1 VPVFDAILPAGGK
14 IPEPFAGRAGT
25 DVKALIKFGEETIL
39 HRTVRVLRDTGV
51 IGRIVVIGGDKVR
64 ADASSVADSV
74 LEEAN
79 SGPENILKGLKY
91 LLALPDPPSKV
102 FVITTDLPFL
112 TAELLKTY
120 IALCPANKD
129 ISVPL
134 VSKAEWVEAYPNS
147 SATFA
152 KLADGDWT
160 IGGAYLI
167 DVKAL
172 ESAMPEIE
180 KVFQNRKSILGMAKL
195 LGPKFL
201 IKFVTKTLTVQ
212 DVEQKIASMLGC
224 TGAAIRNSP
233 TALAYDIDDI
243 EDYEYALTQTMP

>member
-1 VPVFDAILPAGGK
+1 MPVFDAILPAGGK

-147 SATFA
+147 SARCSKTARESSPLATTRGRNGARLCHTSAAALQSIETKSTSGSTF
-152 KLADGDWT
+152 
-160 IGGAYLI
+160 
-167 DVKAL
+167 
-172 ESAMPEIE
+172 SA
-180 KVFQNRKSILGMAKL
+180 RKRSAIVAG
-195 LGPKFL
+195 
-201 IKFVTKTLTVQ
+201 VN
-212 DVEQKIASMLGC
+212 
-224 TGAAIRNSP
+224 AAI
-233 TALAYDIDDI
+233 LARTRDSS
-243 EDYEYALTQTMP
+243 A